1 MNSELRTVLLGATLL
16 CGGGA
21 GLAWLEPA
29 SAPARGAGV
38 EDVVSRLGGARVLA
52 ADWQWLQANLAWERR
67 DEAAVRQRIGWA
79 ATCDP
84 ETAYFWINGARVLAY
99 DLPAWRAERESAA
112 PAAVLR
118 QAKRAGAEEALRW
131 LERGQ
136 RWHGGR
142 AALEME
148 MGAIRLQALGDRA
161 GAAEHFRRAA
171 ACADAPAAAAR
182 LARVLGAEAP

>member
-1 MNSELRTVLLGATLL
+1 MSFEIRTILIAAGLL

-21 GLAWLEPA
+21 GLAWLEPV
-29 SAPARGAGV
+29 PVETRGAGV
-38 EDVVSRLGGARVLA
+38 EAVVARLGSGRVLA

-79 ATCDP
+79 AACDP
-84 ETAYFWINGARVLAY
+84 ETPYFWINGARVLAF
-99 DLPAWRAERESAA
+99 DLPAWRAESEPGA
-112 PAAVLR
+112 PAAVRLQVR
-118 QAKRAGAEEALRW
+118 RAGAEEALRW

-136 RWHGGR
+136 RWHEGR

-182 LARVLGAEAP
+182 LARVLGAP